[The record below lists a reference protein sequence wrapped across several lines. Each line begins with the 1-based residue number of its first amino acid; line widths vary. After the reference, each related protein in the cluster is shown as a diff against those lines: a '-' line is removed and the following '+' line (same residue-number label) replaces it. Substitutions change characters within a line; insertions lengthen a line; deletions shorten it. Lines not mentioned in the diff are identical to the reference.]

1 MTLSRNDAWWECTLI
16 TRDRPFLFADA
27 AGALT
32 AWGMDIL
39 KADAF
44 SNAAGIVI
52 DHFRFLDRYET
63 LALNPAEAERFQKS
77 LTDVASGHAS
87 VEKLLAARAHSA
99 RTQNHKTRVETRLSV
114 DNMSSTHS
122 TILQVITQ
130 DTPGLLRRLSL
141 VLAQQKCDIS
151 VALIDTEGEVAID
164 VFYLTKGPDPN
175 GTSSPGIQTENAKL
189 DPGFLDHLQK
199 VLADALQMSATLR

>member
-1 MTLSRNDAWWECTLI
+1 VVLTRTDAWWECTLI

-27 AGALT
+27 AGTLT

-63 LALNPAEAERFQKS
+63 LALNPAETARFEKS
-77 LTDVASGHAS
+77 LTDVASGRVA

-114 DNMSSTHS
+114 DNTSSTHS

-141 VLAQQKCDIS
+141 ILAQQECDIS

-164 VFYLTKGPDPN
+164 VFYLTKGLHPN
-175 GTSSPGIQTENAKL
+175 RTYSTQNQTENAKL
-189 DPGFLDHLQK
+189 DPEFLDHLQK

>member
-1 MTLSRNDAWWECTLI
+1 
-16 TRDRPFLFADA
+16 
-27 AGALT
+27 
-32 AWGMDIL
+32 MDIL

-63 LALNPAEAERFQKS
+63 LALNPAESDRFQKS
-77 LTDVASGHAS
+77 LTDVASGLVS
-87 VEKLLAARAHSA
+87 VERLLAARAHSA
-99 RTQNHKTRVETRLSV
+99 RTQNHKTLVETRLSV
-114 DNMSSTHS
+114 DNTSSTHS

-164 VFYLTKGPDPN
+164 VFYLTKGADPP
-175 GTSSPGIQTENAKL
+175 GTSSPGDETGNAKL
-189 DPGFLDHLQK
+189 NPAFLDHLQK
-199 VLADALQMSATLR
+199 VLASTLEASAIPR

>member
-1 MTLSRNDAWWECTLI
+1 
-16 TRDRPFLFADA
+16 
-27 AGALT
+27 
-32 AWGMDIL
+32 MDIL

-77 LTDVASGHAS
+77 LTDVASGLVS

-114 DNMSSTHS
+114 DNTSSTHS

-141 VLAQQKCDIS
+141 VLAQQQCDIS

-164 VFYLTKGPDPN
+164 VFYLTKGADQPVPP
-175 GTSSPGIQTENAKL
+175 SPSNQAENAKL
-189 DPGFLDHLQK
+189 DPAFSGSSAKGPRRRSSDVRSSTLKSGRRSPHLASRFSRR
-199 VLADALQMSATLR
+199 VRSV

>member
-1 MTLSRNDAWWECTLI
+1 
-16 TRDRPFLFADA
+16 
-27 AGALT
+27 
-32 AWGMDIL
+32 MDIL

-44 SNAAGIVI
+44 SNSAGIVI

-77 LTDVASGHAS
+77 LTDVASGLVSIEH
-87 VEKLLAARAHSA
+87 LLAARAHSA
-99 RTQNHKTRVETRLSV
+99 RTQNHKTRVETRLIV
-114 DNMSSTHS
+114 DNASSTHS

-164 VFYLTKGPDPN
+164 VFYLTAGADQPSSASRDDQR
-175 GTSSPGIQTENAKL
+175 GTAKL
-189 DPGFLDHLQK
+189 DPQFLEHLQK
-199 VLADALQMSATLR
+199 VLADALQTSATPR